1 MFCSIISTNFCKKK
15 AFFDGNTCRNEKKS
29 LTLPQ
34 IVYRMKKIFIISL
47 TLAMA
52 LTPISMLAETERDG
66 IEMSVSGI
74 TLSING
80 GNVTING
87 ANGEVMEIF
96 NLTGAKVATIR
107 IDSNEKTFALNLP
120 KGCYLIKV
128 GKIVRKI
135 SVQ

>member
-1 MFCSIISTNFCKKK
+1 
-15 AFFDGNTCRNEKKS
+15 
-29 LTLPQ
+29 
-34 IVYRMKKIFIISL
+34 MKKIFVISL
-47 TLAMA
+47 TLAIA
-52 LTPISMLAETERDG
+52 LMPISVYAQTEHDG

-74 TLSING
+74 QLSING
-80 GNVTING
+80 GNVHIVG

-107 IDSNEKTFALNLP
+107 IDSSDKTFALNLP

-128 GKIVRKI
+128 GKVVRKI

>member
-1 MFCSIISTNFCKKK
+1 
-15 AFFDGNTCRNEKKS
+15 
-29 LTLPQ
+29 
-34 IVYRMKKIFIISL
+34 MKKFYIIAF
-47 TLAMA
+47 TLAMGF
-52 LTPISMLAETERDG
+52 TPLSVLAETPTDG

-74 TLSING
+74 SLSIKD
-80 GNVTING
+80 GNVHIVG

-96 NLTGAKVATIR
+96 NLTGTKVATIR
-107 IDSNEKTFALNLP
+107 IDSNDKTFALNLQ

>member
-1 MFCSIISTNFCKKK
+1 
-15 AFFDGNTCRNEKKS
+15 
-29 LTLPQ
+29 
-34 IVYRMKKIFIISL
+34 MKKIFIITL

-52 LTPISMLAETERDG
+52 FAPISMLAQAEHDG
-66 IEMSVSGI
+66 IEVTISGI
-74 TLSING
+74 TLSISN
-80 GNVTING
+80 GNVHIVG
-87 ANGEVMEIF
+87 ASGEVMEVF

-107 IDSNEKTFALNLP
+107 IDSADKTFALNLP

>member
-1 MFCSIISTNFCKKK
+1 
-15 AFFDGNTCRNEKKS
+15 
-29 LTLPQ
+29 
-34 IVYRMKKIFIISL
+34 MKKIFIISF
-47 TLAMA
+47 TLAMFFA
-52 LTPISMLAETERDG
+52 PISMLAQTERDG

-80 GNVTING
+80 GNVHITG

-96 NLTGAKVATIR
+96 NLTGTKVATIR
-107 IDSNEKTFALNLP
+107 IDSSDKTFALNLP

>member
-1 MFCSIISTNFCKKK
+1 
-15 AFFDGNTCRNEKKS
+15 
-29 LTLPQ
+29 
-34 IVYRMKKIFIISL
+34 MKKFFIISL
-47 TLAMA
+47 TLAMVIA
-52 LTPISMLAETERDG
+52 PVSMLAEPMADG

-74 TLSING
+74 SLNIKD
-80 GNVTING
+80 GNVHITG

-96 NLTGAKVATIR
+96 NLTGTKVATVR
-107 IDSNEKTFALNLP
+107 IDSNDKTFALNLQ

>member
-1 MFCSIISTNFCKKK
+1 M
-15 AFFDGNTCRNEKKS
+15 AF
-29 LTLPQ
+29 
-34 IVYRMKKIFIISL
+34 
-47 TLAMA
+47 A
-52 LTPISMLAETERDG
+52 PISMSAQAERDG
-66 IEMSVSGI
+66 IEVSINGI

-80 GNVTING
+80 GNVHIVG
-87 ANGEVMEIF
+87 ANGEVMEVF

-107 IDSNEKTFALNLP
+107 IDSSDKTFALNLS

>member
-1 MFCSIISTNFCKKK
+1 
-15 AFFDGNTCRNEKKS
+15 
-29 LTLPQ
+29 
-34 IVYRMKKIFIISL
+34 MKKFFIITL

-52 LTPISMLAETERDG
+52 CTPITMLAETERDG

-74 TLSING
+74 SLSIKD
-80 GNVTING
+80 GNVHIAG

-96 NLTGAKVATIR
+96 NLTGAKVSTIR
-107 IDSNEKTFALNLP
+107 IDSNDKTFALNLT

-135 SVQ
+135 SIQ

>member
-1 MFCSIISTNFCKKK
+1 
-15 AFFDGNTCRNEKKS
+15 
-29 LTLPQ
+29 
-34 IVYRMKKIFIISL
+34 MKKLFIIVL

-52 LTPISMLAETERDG
+52 FAPLSMYAENDRES
-66 IEMSVSGI
+66 IEMNVSGI
-74 TLSING
+74 QLSING
-80 GNVTING
+80 GNVHIVG
-87 ANGEVMEIF
+87 ANGEVMEVF

-107 IDSNEKTFALNLP
+107 IDANDKTFALNLT

>member
-1 MFCSIISTNFCKKK
+1 
-15 AFFDGNTCRNEKKS
+15 
-29 LTLPQ
+29 
-34 IVYRMKKIFIISL
+34 MKKIFIITL

-52 LTPISMLAETERDG
+52 FAPLSMLADPMADG
-66 IEMSVSGI
+66 IEVVSGI
-74 TLSING
+74 QLTIKD
-80 GNVTING
+80 GNVHIVG

-107 IDSNEKTFALNLP
+107 IDSNDKSFALNLP

-128 GKIVRKI
+128 GKVVRKI

>member
-1 MFCSIISTNFCKKK
+1 
-15 AFFDGNTCRNEKKS
+15 
-29 LTLPQ
+29 
-34 IVYRMKKIFIISL
+34 MKKFYIITL

-52 LTPISMLAETERDG
+52 FAPLTAMAEPASDG

-74 TLSING
+74 SLSIKD
-80 GNVTING
+80 GNVHIVG

-96 NLTGAKVATIR
+96 NLTGAKVATVR
-107 IDSNEKTFALNLP
+107 IDSNDKTFALNLQ

-135 SVQ
+135 SIQ